1 MKKQMAIYKTEYGNL
16 FAYETRHF
24 ENEPGYTRVSEIMEV
39 EFEMLSEGE
48 LINAQVISIDKMIDN
63 LTTESLRKI
72 DELKT
77 KRAELLALTHE
88 AAP

>member
-1 MKKQMAIYKTEYGNL
+1 MKKQVAIFRSQYGNM
-16 FAYETRHF
+16 FAFEVRDF
-24 ENEPGYTRVSEIMEV
+24 ENGPDYTRISEIMEV

-63 LTTESLRKI
+63 LTTELLCKI
-72 DELKT
+72 EELKT

>member
-1 MKKQMAIYKTEYGNL
+1 MKKQVAIFRSQYGNM
-16 FAYETRHF
+16 FASEVCDF
-24 ENEPGYTRVSEIMEV
+24 ENAPDYTRISEIMEV

-48 LINAQVISIDKMIDN
+48 QINAQIKSIDNMIDKV
-63 LTTESLRKI
+63 TSESLRKI